1 VRLACRPMAWSPGSN
16 SRTCRARGA
25 RQFRDLL
32 REIARDLGCK
42 DGKMTGMQRSV
53 ARAFVGASLLI
64 DAATSD
70 NSIARRHAAMT
81 PFTPLIL
88 GTRDLYRSRKTQRNP
103 PLMTTFMESVV

>member
-1 VRLACRPMAWSPGSN
+1 MMQSERPTDRKKRRIFPIGQQYPRPFDPAPGSL
-16 SRTCRARGA
+16 
-25 RQFRDLL
+25 RDCA
-32 REIARDLGCK
+32 IDLNFAV
-42 DGKMTGMQRSV
+42 S
-53 ARAFVGASLLI
+53 ASP
-64 DAATSD
+64 SD

>member
-1 VRLACRPMAWSPGSN
+1 MIATASLGLSFFFLAIDAQHLGHLFRKVGIALFQVVSHFVRLRDCAIDLNFAVSASP
-16 SRTCRARGA
+16 
-25 RQFRDLL
+25 
-32 REIARDLGCK
+32 
-42 DGKMTGMQRSV
+42 
-53 ARAFVGASLLI
+53 
-64 DAATSD
+64 SD